1 MQGFTRDSRR
11 LNKRWKITFSRI
23 SNPWNHLQQSC
34 ENDTVKVGELGIQHP
49 GHPLSQPRLHCQWLK
64 TQCYGLVHH
73 VFIIGFFRLFSL
85 AGKSTACS
93 NESITTYIKSKFDLL
108 FALSDEI
115 VLRSSNHCVSWD
127 FVCPFFFL
135 EKKWGCDTPASS
147 LFIKINFIQLV
158 SEISQNWLF

>member
-23 SNPWNHLQQSC
+23 SNPWNQLQQSC
-34 ENDTVKVGELGIQHP
+34 ENDTVKVGEPGIQHP

-93 NESITTYIKSKFDLL
+93 NESITTYIKSKFDQL

-115 VLRSSNHCVSWD
+115 VLRSSNYCVSWD
-127 FVCPFFFL
+127 FVCPIFFFVMPYFFC
-135 EKKWGCDTPASS
+135 EKKGLWHTCEQS
-147 LFIKINFIQLV
+147 L
-158 SEISQNWLF
+158 